1 MGITK
6 KDVQEYEERY
16 KKILYKSIESI
27 MSNMYDTL
35 NTNRRIS
42 KKLDLDIDIDMP
54 NIGVTLNNK
63 INEISHE
70 FEDAGISMFAMP
82 NEENEFVGS
91 NFVGDAIL
99 DDLFARFAK
108 GSQAYTNY
116 VFNLEEAINRRN
128 ERAKALVTTSPIKK
142 FFLKIRSFFVHE
154 SMEDDMSFLLEK
166 IEKMSS
172 KISRYKDIDEELWNY
187 SLKDNVAQSIIN
199 SITSKGYDKETM
211 QYMLEKEVMP
221 TLKSL
226 NLESLEP
233 QINEGLSKYESQE
246 QDLDNGPWKLT
257 QSQRIDL
264 QIKAQ
269 KLAENIR
276 NDNNPDKNIEHEK

>member
-1 MGITK
+1 MA
-6 KDVQEYEERY
+6 
-16 KKILYKSIESI
+16 S
-27 MSNMYDTL
+27 MYDAL
-35 NTNRRIS
+35 SSNRRIS
-42 KKLDLDIDIDMP
+42 KRLDLNLDIDMP
-54 NIGVTLNNK
+54 NIGVTINNK

-108 GSQAYTNY
+108 GSQAYTDY
-116 VFNLEEAINRRN
+116 VSDLEEAINRRN

>member
-1 MGITK
+1 
-6 KDVQEYEERY
+6 
-16 KKILYKSIESI
+16 
-27 MSNMYDTL
+27 
-35 NTNRRIS
+35 
-42 KKLDLDIDIDMP
+42 
-54 NIGVTLNNK
+54 
-63 INEISHE
+63 
-70 FEDAGISMFAMP
+70 
-82 NEENEFVGS
+82 
-91 NFVGDAIL
+91 
-99 DDLFARFAK
+99 
-108 GSQAYTNY
+108 
-116 VFNLEEAINRRN
+116 
-128 ERAKALVTTSPIKK
+128 
-142 FFLKIRSFFVHE
+142 
-154 SMEDDMSFLLEK
+154 MSFLLEK